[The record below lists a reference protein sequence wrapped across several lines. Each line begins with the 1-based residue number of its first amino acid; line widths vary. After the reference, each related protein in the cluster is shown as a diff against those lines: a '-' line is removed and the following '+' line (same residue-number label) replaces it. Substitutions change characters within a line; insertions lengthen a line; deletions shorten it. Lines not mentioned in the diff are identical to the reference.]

1 MWWAVRCSACCWHG
15 WLALPWTLWNASSV
29 ERVDVAVTRS
39 FALTWDYRCPYARIA
54 HDHVV
59 TGLQG
64 GANWNVTFLPFSL
77 GQSHVEH
84 GQPDV
89 WDEPH
94 RDTGLFAL
102 QVGVA
107 VRDHFPDQFLDVHD
121 GLFSLRHRR
130 GGSLQSR
137 DQLSTVLTEAG
148 VDSTTVFEVV
158 DSGSALATIKHEHTT
173 YARSHHVWGVPTFVV
188 GDAAVFVRLLDPAS
202 GDSDLAIATVER
214 ILDQIDWPIL
224 NELKH
229 TSVPR

>member
-1 MWWAVRCSACCWHG
+1 MHRPAPRLTHH
-15 WLALPWTLWNASSV
+15 
-29 ERVDVAVTRS
+29 VTRS

-59 TGLQG
+59 TGLRA
-64 GANWNVTFLPFSL
+64 GANWDVTFLPFSL

-94 RDTGLFAL
+94 RDTGLLAL

-107 VRDHFPDQFLDVHD
+107 VRDAFPDEFLDVHD

-137 DQLSTVLTEAG
+137 EQLATVLHEAG
-148 VDSTTVFEVV
+148 VEADPVFHRV
-158 DSGSALATIKHEHTT
+158 DAGEALAVIKREHTQ
-173 YARSHHVWGVPTFVV
+173 YAKSHHVWGVPTFVV

-202 GDSDLAIATVER
+202 GDGPLAIATVER
-214 ILDQIDWPIL
+214 ILDQIEWPIL